1 MKKSLFTLLLMLLS
15 VIALNAQSLTGK
27 RWGTKLIAEDGAEVL
42 VVLIFDKNG
51 TCEME
56 IGCGQQIEEDG
67 VPIDLMGYVS
77 VPGTYSHNGDDL
89 KMDFNRGKAE
99 VDFDYE
105 IMRPVGN
112 HSNRMDAKTKSK
124 MDKQIRSQINGLKG
138 EFKDLMLNGM
148 PKMHNT
154 KIVSLDKKKLVIKD
168 DKGDEIPF
176 YSY

>member
-1 MKKSLFTLLLMLLS
+1 MKKLFITLLLMLMS
-15 VIALNAQSLTGK
+15 VIVLNAQSLTSN

-42 VVLIFDKNG
+42 VVLIFDENG
-51 TCEME
+51 TCELE
-56 IGCGQQIEEDG
+56 IGCEQQIKEDG
-67 VPIDLMGYVS
+67 VPIDLTGYVT
-77 VPGTYSHNGDDL
+77 VPGTYSHL

-99 VDFDYE
+99 ADFDYE
-105 IMRPVGN
+105 IKG
-112 HSNRMDAKTKSK
+112 MDAKTKEK

-154 KIVSLDKKKLVIKD
+154 KIVSLNKKKLVIKD
-168 DKGDEIPF
+168 DKGDDIPF

>member
-1 MKKSLFTLLLMLLS
+1 MKKLFITLLLMLMS
-15 VIALNAQSLTGK
+15 VIVLNAQSLTSN

-42 VVLIFDKNG
+42 VVLIFEKNG

-56 IGCGQQIEEDG
+56 IGCEQQIKEDG
-67 VPIDLMGYVS
+67 VPIDIMGYVS
-77 VPGTYSHNGDDL
+77 VPGTYNHNGDDL
-89 KMDFNRGKAE
+89 KMDFNRSKAE

-105 IMRPVGN
+105 IKG
-112 HSNRMDAKTKSK
+112 MDAKTKEK
-124 MDKQIRSQINGLKG
+124 MDKQIKSQIDGLKG

-168 DKGDEIPF
+168 DKGDDIPF
-176 YSY
+176 YNY

>member
-1 MKKSLFTLLLMLLS
+1 MKKSLFTLLLMLMS

-105 IMRPVGN
+105 IKG
-112 HSNRMDAKTKSK
+112 MDAKTKSK